1 MADADGGAGADG
13 GNLYAVAIL
22 IDELK
27 HEDVALRLN
36 SMRKLETI
44 ATALGPQRTREELLP
59 FLNESVD
66 DEDEVLLV
74 LAEELTKFIGF
85 VGGNEHLATILV
97 PLESLATV
105 ARPPH
110 SFCRRNM
117 TNIQSWVG
125 IRVRCWLCSFSH
137 IALRL

>member
-1 MADADGGAGADG
+1 MGCAQPGREAAFSASRF
-13 GNLYAVAIL
+13 L

-105 ARPPH
+105 ARPPAPH

-117 TNIQSWVG
+117 TN
-125 IRVRCWLCSFSH
+125 
-137 IALRL
+137 

>member
-1 MADADGGAGADG
+1 MADDASGAASD
-13 GNLYAVAIL
+13 GNLYSVAVL

-27 HEDVALRLN
+27 HEDVSLRLN
-36 SMRKLETI
+36 SMRQLETI

-97 PLESLATV
+97 PLESLALFLL
-105 ARPPH
+105 RP
-110 SFCRRNM
+110 
-117 TNIQSWVG
+117 
-125 IRVRCWLCSFSH
+125 
-137 IALRL
+137 RLPSLDPE